1 MRVPRVKSRS
11 ICVKYILPKNYF
23 PRSAQ
28 LRGEGFVCNSTASHG
43 LGIVIEAGNGVVELP
58 LLLAGGKELICNSS

>member
-1 MRVPRVKSRS
+1 
-11 ICVKYILPKNYF
+11 
-23 PRSAQ
+23 